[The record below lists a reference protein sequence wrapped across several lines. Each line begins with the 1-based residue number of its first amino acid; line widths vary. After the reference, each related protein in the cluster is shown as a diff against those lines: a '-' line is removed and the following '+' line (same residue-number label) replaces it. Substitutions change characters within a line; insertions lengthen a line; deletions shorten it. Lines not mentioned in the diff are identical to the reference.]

1 MIFLPIFLSQFDVQD
16 KGKAPTVSTE
26 PLATPSDEDILET
39 PFDEDIIETPNVTK
53 MLKKKIKKINKE
65 IMRILD
71 EATSPSEET
80 MKRLCDLRAQARRYK
95 VSSNESLVI
104 TKVQ

>member
-1 MIFLPIFLSQFDVQD
+1 MIVLLIFLSQFDVQD
-16 KGKAPTVSTE
+16 RGKAPVVSTE
-26 PLATPSDEDILET
+26 PIAT
-39 PFDEDIIETPNVTK
+39 PFDDDIAETPNVTI
-53 MLKKKIKKINKE
+53 MLKKKIKKINLE

-71 EATSPSEET
+71 EENIPSEEM
-80 MKRLCDLRAQARRYK
+80 MKRLSDLRAQAHRYE

>member
-1 MIFLPIFLSQFDVQD
+1 MIALLIFLSQFDVQD
-16 KGKAPTVSTE
+16 RGKAPAISTE
-26 PLATPSDEDILET
+26 PLATPSSDDDIADT
-39 PFDEDIIETPNVTK
+39 PDVTI

-71 EATSPSEET
+71 EANSPSEET
-80 MKRLCDLRAQARRYK
+80 MKRLCDLRAQASRYK
-95 VSSNESLVI
+95 VRSNESLVI